1 MGRLRA
7 HAGDARPHML
17 PVLIAGRRHHH
28 PHGRREARPL
38 LRHGSDLPAGSRQSR
53 VCHDFQGKR
62 TSGSARCLQLPW
74 PRGVRSQLES
84 GEKGF
89 SHDCDK
95 VWTSSKHCCPWKSVV
110 SQVRYF
116 FFQRQKENDFLLVHV
131 SLVNVRRRKGYA
143 G

>member
-7 HAGDARPHML
+7 HAGDTHTHML
-17 PVLIAGRRHHH
+17 PVLIAGRCHHH

-38 LRHGSDLPAGSRQSR
+38 LRDGSDLPAGSCQSR
-53 VCHDFQGKR
+53 VCHDFQGKG
-62 TSGSARCLQLPW
+62 TSGSMRLLQLSW

-84 GEKGF
+84 GGKGF
-89 SHDCDK
+89 SHGCDK
-95 VWTSSKHCCPWKSVV
+95 VWTSSKHCCPWNPVV

-116 FFQRQKENDFLLVHV
+116 FSQRQKKNDFLLVHV
-131 SLVNVRRRKGYA
+131 SLVNVRRRKGYV